1 MDHPDG
7 RFLVDQQIEQTMA
20 LGCHSLGVR
29 QDRKQV
35 VVAAASAEQD
45 SPILHLVKEVARTPE
60 EMARSAMQL
69 PAAAPPALVLSVET
83 VGRTSAVSAG
93 GS

>member
-1 MDHPDG
+1 MDQPDG
-7 RFLVDQQIEQTMA
+7 RFVVEQQIEQMA

-29 QDRKQV
+29 QDKKQV
-35 VVAAASAEQD
+35 VVAVASDKQD
-45 SPILHLVKEVARTPE
+45 SPILHLVKEVAHTPE

-83 VGRTSAVSAG
+83 VGKTSAVSAG